1 MSLKFLVLVL
11 LTAQLANVARAQGL
25 LPTNASLA
33 NVSCNFFG
41 VYSNLTGPVLG
52 PFCNVSINSTF
63 LTGQMVASCS
73 FINLI
78 SKLNMSLIVTN
89 FTCNQTSLNDTSAVC
104 QFYNSNNTTAVCNIT
119 GNNLMPPS
127 MPTSM
132 PPMTTM
138 QMTTMSTTPFVDPAL
153 LYLISNIKPGMNI
166 VKIAQLVKDTMVII
180 LSNFL
185 KINKL

>member
-11 LTAQLANVARAQGL
+11 LTVQLANVARAQGL
-25 LPTNASLA
+25 LLTNVSLA

-41 VYSNLTGPVLG
+41 AYSNLTGPVLG
-52 PFCNVSINSTF
+52 PFCNVTMNSTF
-63 LTGQMVASCS
+63 LTGPMVASCS

-89 FTCNQTSLNDTSAVC
+89 FTCNQTSLNATSGVC
-104 QFYNSNNTTAVCNIT
+104 QFFNFNNTAAVCNIT
-119 GNNLMPPS
+119 GNNS
-127 MPTSM
+127 MPTTM

-166 VKIAQLVKDTMVII
+166 VKIAQLVNDTMVIFY
-180 LSNFL
+180 NFI
-185 KINKL
+185 KFFKN